1 MQNSGRQDRVRAGM
15 VNEGSRWVVE
25 TEDGKRGNNLGVG
38 QLSN

>member
-15 VNEGSRWVVE
+15 VNEGSRWVAE
-25 TEDGKRGNNLGVG
+25 TEDERGNNLGVG